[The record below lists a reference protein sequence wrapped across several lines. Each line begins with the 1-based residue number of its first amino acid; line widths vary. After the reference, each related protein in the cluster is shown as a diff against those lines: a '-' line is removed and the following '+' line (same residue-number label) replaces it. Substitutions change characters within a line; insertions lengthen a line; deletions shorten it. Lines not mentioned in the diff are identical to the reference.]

1 MSDSNQ
7 SLQAINFVCGL
18 FIYTTMINIDL
29 TKYKP
34 FLVQKMKDGYAVR
47 NSTEWGILIKS
58 FPFDIYP
65 EMKDIPKNDWFD
77 EDGDE
82 EFVPDVPVFKAYEA
96 EVEFIYEGARDTGYT
111 NVRSFLNYLATNG
124 LNKIYDSY
132 TSIGKQNVRYQKQSD
147 AKLYRN
153 STKEYI
159 IFKVNLKFNDPTTMI
174 TLSL

>member
-65 EMKDIPKNDWFD
+65 EMKDIPKNDWLD

-111 NVRSFLNYLATNG
+111 NVRNFLSYLATNG
-124 LNKIYDSY
+124 LNRIYDSY
-132 TSIGKQNVRYQKQSD
+132 TSIGRRNVRYQKQSD

>member
-159 IFKVNLKFNDPTTMI
+159 VFKVNLKFNDPTTMI

>member
-1 MSDSNQ
+1 MWAFYI
-7 SLQAINFVCGL
+7 L
-18 FIYTTMINIDL
+18 TMINIDL
-29 TKYKP
+29 TQYKP

-111 NVRSFLNYLATNG
+111 NVRNFLNYLATNG

-132 TSIGKQNVRYQKQSD
+132 TSIGRQNVRYQKQSD

-153 STKEYI
+153 SIKEYI
-159 IFKVNLKFNDPTTMI
+159 VFKVNLKFNDPTNMI

>member
-1 MSDSNQ
+1 
-7 SLQAINFVCGL
+7 
-18 FIYTTMINIDL
+18 MINIDL

-159 IFKVNLKFNDPTTMI
+159 VFKVNLKFNDPTTMI